1 MEVVILVLHVILAL
15 SIIGVILLQPPES
28 SSLGG
33 LGGSNQM
40 ASFSG
45 RSQGNI
51 LTRATAILAGLFICT
66 SLILAI
72 LAGHKPKQE
81 SILDMAGPSATA
93 IPAQPTEPVD
103 APQVPAAEKAP
114 EPAPSVP
121 LAK

>member
-15 SIIGVILLQPPES
+15 SIIGVILLQPPEN

-40 ASFSG
+40 AAFNG

-51 LTRATAILAGLFICT
+51 LTRTTAILAGLFICT

-72 LAGHKPKQE
+72 LAGHKPQQA
-81 SILDMAGPSATA
+81 SILESADA
-93 IPAQPTEPVD
+93 QAVKAEAPATPVE
-103 APQVPAAEKAP
+103 APAAPVEEKAP
-114 EPAPSVP
+114 EKAPSVP